1 MLPLRTQI
9 KILRKLRHPHI
20 VNLKEVVTT
29 DEYTYI
35 IMELCVLPDLCFL
48 LPVLAAPAYVYCD

>member
-1 MLPLRTQI
+1 MASKRASAESRASAPADAATPRATSLSPQI

-29 DEYTYI
+29 DAYTYI
-35 IMELCVLPDLCFL
+35 IMEL
-48 LPVLAAPAYVYCD
+48 